1 MSKDGEIVGVIPVK
15 GTSERVTLKNLRK
28 FHDTSIFELKLDQL
42 QLVENLDRIVVS
54 SEDDK
59 VLDIAIN
66 KGFEIHKRDPKYST
80 SDVPMSDVYSY
91 IASEIEGEHI
101 AWINV
106 TNPLAGSEIYTK
118 AIQSYHDLGAQYD
131 CLLSVSNVQ
140 DYLFQNGSP
149 INFKPNPWPKSQDLS
164 DVCEMTFI
172 INILK
177 RKDMVDWGSCVGN
190 SPYLHY
196 INKIDSW
203 DIDFQEDF
211 DFCEMIYRNRQLKA
225 SI

>member
-66 KGFEIHKRDPKYST
+66 IGFEIHKRDPKYST

-91 IASEIEGEHI
+91 IASEVKGEHI

-106 TNPLAGSEIYTK
+106 TNPLAESDIYTE
-118 AIQSYHDLGAQYD
+118 AIQSYRELDAQYD
-131 CLLSVSNVQ
+131 CLLSAANVQ
-140 DYLFQNGSP
+140 DYLFHNGSP
-149 INFKPNPWPKSQDLS
+149 VNFKPNPWPKSQDLS
-164 DVCEMTFI
+164 DVCEMTFV
-172 INILK
+172 INIL
-177 RKDMVDWGSCVGN
+177 RRQDMIDWGSCVGK
-190 SPYLHY
+190 SPFFYYLSR
-196 INKIDSW
+196 IDSW

-211 DFCEMIYRNRQLKA
+211 DFCEMIYRRRQIKA
-225 SI
+225 GI